1 MSIRALIVDDEPW
14 ARKRLS
20 SLFRAEPDCDVI
32 GECAD
37 GATAV
42 DAMMHMAPDVVCLDV
57 QMPDM
62 SGFDVLDAVLQRQ
75 QDAPVDRIQ
84 WPVVIFVT
92 AYDQY
97 AVGAFERDA
106 ADYLL
111 KPFDDERFRQ
121 AIGRV
126 RRDLAAESHES
137 ATLERLHERMAPSR
151 RLLSRLAIKTGGRV
165 LFVRTD
171 DVSWFE
177 AAGNYVTVHVG
188 RDSYLVR
195 ESTTHLAA
203 RLDPDRFVRVH
214 RSAIVNLDRVKE
226 LQPWIRGEQML
237 LLDNGTQVTVGR
249 AFRSNLERRLRVG

>member
-75 QDAPVDRIQ
+75 QVAAVDRIQ
-84 WPVVIFVT
+84 WPVV
-92 AYDQY
+92 
-97 AVGAFERDA
+97 

>member
-20 SLFRAEPDCDVI
+20 SLFRAEPDCEVI

-42 DAMMHMAPDVVCLDV
+42 DAMVHMAPDVVCLDV

-62 SGFDVLDAVLQRQ
+62 SGFDVLDAVLTKREESR
-75 QDAPVDRIQ
+75 DAIE
-84 WPVVIFVT
+84 WPLVIFVT
-92 AYDQY
+92 AYDRY
-97 AVGAFERDA
+97 AVAAFERDA

-121 AIGRV
+121 AIDRV
-126 RRDLAAESHES
+126 RRDLAIDSS
-137 ATLERLHERMAPSR
+137 APVR
-151 RLLSRLAIKTGGRV
+151 RSARRLAIKSGGRV
-165 LFVRTD
+165 LFVRLE

-188 RDSYLVR
+188 RESYLVR
-195 ESTTHLAA
+195 ESMTRLAA
-203 RLDPDRFVRVH
+203 RLDPDRFVRIH

-226 LQPWIRGEQML
+226 LQPWVRGEQML
-237 LLDNGTQVTVGR
+237 LLDNGTQIAVGR
-249 AFRSNLERRLRVG
+249 AFRINLERQI

>member
-1 MSIRALIVDDEPW
+1 VDDEPW

-20 SLFRAEPDCDVI
+20 SLFRGEPDCEVI

-37 GATAV
+37 GAAAV

-62 SGFDVLDAVLQRQ
+62 SGFDVLDAVMTKREESSEAI
-75 QDAPVDRIQ
+75 D
-84 WPVVIFVT
+84 WPLVIFVT
-92 AYDQY
+92 AYDRY
-97 AVGAFERDA
+97 AVAAFERDA

-121 AIGRV
+121 AIERV
-126 RRDLAAESHES
+126 RRDLA
-137 ATLERLHERMAPSR
+137 LERDEISSHQRAVPTEPARRQTSRMAIR
-151 RLLSRLAIKTGGRV
+151 TGGRV
-165 LFVRTD
+165 LFVRFD

-177 AAGNYVTVHVG
+177 ADGNYVTVHVG
-188 RDSYLVR
+188 RESYLVR
-195 ESTTHLAA
+195 ESMTRLAA

-226 LQPWIRGEQML
+226 LQPWVRGEQLL
-237 LLDNGTQVTVGR
+237 LLDNGTQIAVGR
-249 AFRSNLERRLRVG
+249 AFRRNLEPGNRVIG